1 MRLTTN
7 KSLFRLVGI
16 WTFLL
21 LLIFKGI
28 LPQPV
33 YALLLSPDA
42 CAVQPECAAAGLELA
57 SIAKAAIN
65 TTHGICKTSL

>member
-7 KSLFRLVGI
+7 KSVFRLVGI
-16 WTFLL
+16 STFLL

-42 CAVQPECAAAGLELA
+42 CAVQARCAAAGSELA
-57 SIAKAAIN
+57 PTAKTFMNIQLAIP
-65 TTHGICKTSL
+65 